1 MHCIL
6 VSGIPAAGKSTIA
19 RLLSHKLGIPVIS
32 KDDIKEIL
40 FDHIGFTSR
49 EEKVRLGTASMD
61 VMYYAA
67 SQMLKTNTPF
77 ILENNFENASRDGL
91 NRLLADSD
99 CPVLTITLTGDYE
112 TIYRRF
118 VERNISPD
126 RHRGHVVNDCY
137 PEKVHRTNEELLANT
152 ISLEQYIEGI
162 RLRGFDAFVGSKDQI
177 IVDTTDFTK
186 VDIDELFRRID
197 VWLKEALRAPSNKK
211 KEVSE

>member
-67 SQMLKTNTPF
+67 SQMLKTNTP
-77 ILENNFENASRDGL
+77 
-91 NRLLADSD
+91 
-99 CPVLTITLTGDYE
+99 C
-112 TIYRRF
+112 
-118 VERNISPD
+118 
-126 RHRGHVVNDCY
+126 
-137 PEKVHRTNEELLANT
+137 
-152 ISLEQYIEGI
+152 
-162 RLRGFDAFVGSKDQI
+162 I
-177 IVDTTDFTK
+177 I
-186 VDIDELFRRID
+186 
-197 VWLKEALRAPSNKK
+197 
-211 KEVSE
+211 